1 MLSDLL
7 FVMFF
12 QKYFNKP
19 MQLFGLAGIVVFI
32 VAVFLNL
39 YLLGLKIAGADLW
52 RKHLLILAMTCTLG
66 WIVLVTIGILGE
78 MLMRTYYESQ
88 NKKTYHVREIATGSK
103 TGERQTLVD
112 DK

>member
-1 MLSDLL
+1 
-7 FVMFF
+7 
-12 QKYFNKP
+12 

-66 WIVLVTIGILGE
+66 
-78 MLMRTYYESQ
+78 
-88 NKKTYHVREIATGSK
+88 
-103 TGERQTLVD
+103 
-112 DK
+112 